1 MNRLERRL
9 VKNLDFLLL
18 GVVLVLVVIGLLT
31 IFSATRANTAINNGN
46 PYLFV
51 EKQFVSVIIG
61 LVGMVLLI
69 GLDYRLSDLAYRL
82 IYGVN
87 ILLLVAVIFFG
98 TEVNGAKSWLN
109 LGFYS
114 LQPSEFA
121 KLAVILTLAKHLSE
135 KEKLSSIWDLWSP
148 FLHILPPLIL
158 ILLQP
163 DFGTALVFVF
173 IFFVMLYMAG
183 TNGRLLLGIILSG
196 ILLVTLL
203 FVSHHFFDTP
213 LPLKDYQIKRLTS
226 FINPDADPRG
236 AGWNVNQAKIAV
248 GSGRFFGKGLFQ
260 NTQGRLGFLPENHTD
275 FIFAV
280 FCEEWGFIGGFILL
294 GLFFCLIWRSLRI
307 AVQAK
312 ERCGSLIA
320 IGIMAMFTFHVLEN
334 VGMNMSIMPITG
346 IPLPFISSGG
356 SSMMANLF
364 AVGYLEN
371 IWARRQKILF

>member
-1 MNRLERRL
+1 MERRL
-9 VKNLDFLLL
+9 IKNLDYPLL
-18 GVVLVLVVIGLLT
+18 GVVLVLIAIGLVT
-31 IFSATRANTAINNGN
+31 VFSATRANTAINGGN

-51 EKQFVSVIIG
+51 EKQFISVAIG
-61 LVGMVLLI
+61 LLGMGIFI
-69 GLDYRLSDLAYRL
+69 GMDYRLSDLAYRIL
-82 IYGVN
+82 YGLN
-87 ILLLVAVIFFG
+87 LTLLLAVILFG

-114 LQPSEFA
+114 IQPSEFA
-121 KLAVILTLAKHLSE
+121 KLAIILTLAKHLSE
-135 KEKLSSIWDLWSP
+135 KERLNSLWDLGTP
-148 FLHILPPLIL
+148 FLHILPSLIL

-163 DFGTALVFVF
+163 DFGTVLVFVF
-173 IFFVMLYMAG
+173 FFFVMLYMAG
-183 TNGRLLLGIILSG
+183 TNGRLLLGIMLFG
-196 ILLVTLL
+196 VLLITLV

-213 LPLKDYQIKRLTS
+213 LPFKDYQIKRLTS
-226 FINPDADPRG
+226 FLNPDADPRG

-280 FCEEWGFIGGFILL
+280 YCEEWGFFGGFILL
-294 GLFFCLIWRSLRI
+294 GLFFFLIWRSLRI
-307 AVQAK
+307 AIQAK
-312 ERCGSLIA
+312 EKCGSLIA
-320 IGIMAMFTFHVLEN
+320 FGIMAMFAFHVLEN

>member
-1 MNRLERRL
+1 MERRL

-18 GVVLVLVVIGLLT
+18 GVVLALVVIGLLT
-31 IFSATRANTAINNGN
+31 IFSATRANTAINGGN

-51 EKQFVSVIIG
+51 EKQFISVIIG
-61 LVGMVLLI
+61 LLGMVLLI

-87 ILLLVAVIFFG
+87 IILLVAVILFG

-135 KEKLSSIWDLWSP
+135 KEKLSSIWDLLSP
-148 FLHILPPLIL
+148 FLHILLPLVL

-183 TNGRLLLGIILSG
+183 TNGRLLLGIILLG
-196 ILLVTLL
+196 VLLIALI
-203 FVSHHFFDTP
+203 FGCHHFFNTP

-248 GSGRFFGKGLFQ
+248 GSGRFFGKGIFQ

-294 GLFFCLIWRSLRI
+294 GLFFILIWRSLRI

-312 ERCGSLIA
+312 DRCGSLIA

-371 IWARRQKILF
+371 IWARKQKILF

>member
-1 MNRLERRL
+1 MERRL
-9 VKNLDFLLL
+9 VKNLDLLLL
-18 GVVLVLVVIGLLT
+18 GVVLALVVIGLLT
-31 IFSATRANTAINNGN
+31 IFSATRANTAINGGN

-51 EKQFVSVIIG
+51 EKQFISVIIG

-87 ILLLVAVIFFG
+87 IILLVAVILFG

-135 KEKLSSIWDLWSP
+135 KEKLSSIWDLLSP
-148 FLHILPPLIL
+148 FLHILLPLVL

-183 TNGRLLLGIILSG
+183 TNGRLLLGIILLG
-196 ILLVTLL
+196 VLLIVLV
-203 FVSHHFFDTP
+203 FGCHHFFNTP

-236 AGWNVNQAKIAV
+236 SGWNVNQAKIAV
-248 GSGRFFGKGLFQ
+248 GSGRFFGKGIFQ

-294 GLFFCLIWRSLRI
+294 GLFFFLIWRSLRI

-364 AVGYLEN
+364 AIGYLEN